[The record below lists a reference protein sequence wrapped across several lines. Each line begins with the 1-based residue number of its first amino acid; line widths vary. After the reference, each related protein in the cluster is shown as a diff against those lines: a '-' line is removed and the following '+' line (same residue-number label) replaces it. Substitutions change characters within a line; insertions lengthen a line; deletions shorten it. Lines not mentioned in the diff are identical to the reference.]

1 MGRRIEVDR
10 IDPRLTQLVVEFL
23 ARHNY
28 CTLATCAGGRPH
40 AAVVLY
46 ASDGLDIYFFTGTRS
61 KKIKNIKE
69 NPNVAVT
76 IEGKK
81 LIFFPQA
88 VEIQGHAEILSK
100 DDEKAQ
106 DVYYSKWKIE
116 NKIAARRI
124 HEKLDA
130 IWVKIMP
137 EKIFT
142 YGIGTRFWEID
153 PRKQFRRV
161 M

>member
-1 MGRRIEVDR
+1 MGKKIEVDKK
-10 IDPRLTQLVVEFL
+10 DPRLTRLVVDL
-23 ARHNY
+23 MARHNY
-28 CTLATCAGGRPH
+28 CTLATCANSSPH

-81 LIFFPQA
+81 LLFFPQA
-88 VEIQGHAEILSK
+88 VEIQGRAKILSK

-106 DVYYSKWKIE
+106 KVYYSKWKIE
-116 NKIAARRI
+116 NKMAAWRI
-124 HEKLDA
+124 HGTLDA
-130 IWVKIMP
+130 LWVKISP

-142 YGIGTRFWEID
+142 YGIGTRLWDID
-153 PRKQFRRV
+153 PKKQLRRA